1 MHEIAMDK
9 ANRTHAR
16 NGQNLY
22 AKNYK
27 ILTREIKSGFKAP
40 LSGEVSKKKEKCFL
54 ISPWISWV
62 RNFEK
67 KSLEICILS
76 CFASDSPEFKSAFKF
91 KCCTSLN

>member
-9 ANRTHAR
+9 ANKTHAR
-16 NGQNLY
+16 NMQNLY

-27 ILTREIKSGFKAP
+27 ILTREIKYGFKAP
-40 LSGEVSKKKEKCFL
+40 LSGEVSKKKKCFL

-62 RNFEK
+62 RNSEK

-76 CFASDSPEFKSAFKF
+76 CFASDSPAFKSAFKY
-91 KCCTSLN
+91 KCYTSLS